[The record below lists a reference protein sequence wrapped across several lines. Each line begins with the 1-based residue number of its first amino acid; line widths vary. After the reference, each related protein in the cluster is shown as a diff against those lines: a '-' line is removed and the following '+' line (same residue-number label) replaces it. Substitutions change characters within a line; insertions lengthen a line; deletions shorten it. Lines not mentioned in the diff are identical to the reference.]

1 MRDDAAKTFGL
12 FALIGIGLALTVWL
26 VPGIL
31 PGSGKAAPAAT
42 TPAATTQAAPPTLAP
57 APPASAAPALPVRP
71 RRETRHE
78 LATKEFRA
86 SVSSLNGGLRSFEL
100 LDARYRKDGKPI
112 DVVTTDNAEYLPM
125 ALALDGVDV
134 QSLAFDVERLGPSAL
149 ELRYD
154 GGGLRIARRM
164 QAGSGPYQVWITT
177 HISNT
182 GTEPRKLR
190 VHARTHHYVA
200 RKSEEA
206 PVPLLPVRSPALSNA
221 LCKHADGVA
230 RETSATLL
238 DDGKLQFK
246 SGVRFIGIENAYFLN
261 AVAPEHEPAELCALE
276 AQPRGG
282 TLKEPEGTLLAV
294 DLSHPEVTL
303 APGKSLV
310 YRHLAYLGPKTP
322 NELARAGRSLKEA
335 IDTGFFT
342 AIAEGLTQLLRLIY
356 DWVGNWGLAIILLTL
371 LVKSVLYPL
380 TAKQMESM
388 AKMKNLKPEMD
399 RINQLYADDREKKG
413 AAVMELYRKEGVNPM
428 GGCFPMLL
436 QLPIWFSL
444 YTSLSTNVELFH
456 APFALWWTDLSSP
469 DPIFSL
475 PLGLGALMF
484 VQQKMAPASGM
495 DPVQQKMML
504 YMMPAMI
511 TSFMLFLPAGL
522 CLYMLTNSVLSIAQQ
537 RFIERRL
544 SAAGSKGTPA
554 TTSPDSSPSQD
565 SEDSAAQ
572 GDKSAK
578 SRPSKA
584 ERRSRR
590 GK

>member
-1 MRDDAAKTFGL
+1 
-12 FALIGIGLALTVWL
+12 
-26 VPGIL
+26 
-31 PGSGKAAPAAT
+31 
-42 TPAATTQAAPPTLAP
+42 
-57 APPASAAPALPVRP
+57 
-71 RRETRHE
+71 
-78 LATKEFRA
+78 
-86 SVSSLNGGLRSFEL
+86 
-100 LDARYRKDGKPI
+100 
-112 DVVTTDNAEYLPM
+112 M
-125 ALALDGVDV
+125 ALALDGVDL
-134 QSLAFDVERLGPSAL
+134 QRLAFRVERLGPDAL
-149 ELRYD
+149 ELRFD
-154 GGGLRIARRM
+154 GDGLQVARRM

-177 HISNT
+177 RIVNT
-182 GTEPRKLR
+182 AAAPRKLR
-190 VHARTHHYVA
+190 MHARTHHYVA

-206 PVPLLPVRSPALSNA
+206 PIPFLPVRSPALSNA
-221 LCKHADGVA
+221 LCKHAEDVA
-230 RETSATLL
+230 REEGSALL
-238 DDGKLQFK
+238 EDGKQQFK
-246 SGVRFIGIENAYFLN
+246 GGVRFVGIENAYFLS
-261 AVAPEHEPAELCALE
+261 AVAPEREPAELCVLE

-282 TLKEPEGTLLAV
+282 TLEEPEGTLIAV
-294 DLSHPEVTL
+294 ELSHPEVAL
-303 APGKSLV
+303 APGQAVS

-322 NELARAGRSLKEA
+322 NELAAAGRSLKEA

-356 DWVGNWGLAIILLTL
+356 DQVGNWGLAIILLTL
-371 LVKSVLYPL
+371 LVKTVLYPL

-413 AAVMELYRKEGVNPM
+413 AATMELYRKQGVNPM

-475 PLGLGALMF
+475 PLALGVLMY

-544 SAAGSKGTPA
+544 SAAGLKGAPA
-554 TTSPDSSPSQD
+554 TTSPDSSPSED
-565 SEDSAAQ
+565 SEDPAAH
-572 GDKSAK
+572 GDKPAK
-578 SRPSKA
+578 SRPTKA